1 MTWIAAISRGHNA
14 GVCLM
19 KDGEIV
25 FALEEERLTRNK
37 HDGAPLASIVKI
49 KEFTDK
55 LDYFV
60 IAHTTP
66 MSCHDEVKLD
76 YCQDDPYYGLA
87 RKLGLVDTV
96 TNSWKEGTYRE
107 CATGGRWPL
116 NVIDVGTI
124 HHRLHAASAF
134 YNSGFDTACAV
145 IVDGAGSWVNFGV
158 KEDELHDYWET
169 ETIFDCDYPHK
180 FDTKYKHIGTK
191 FATNFIS
198 HRGFNS
204 RFWSGYGN
212 EPSIIDWESK
222 ENENHELVARMGAGI
237 VKTYEAVTGYCGW
250 PAIEAG
256 KAMGLS
262 PYGGPCD
269 YLRPFFGNLG
279 DMELKYADNEYFTP
293 RYPNGALFQP
303 FYEPEIRKFPNDE
316 EGILVGEDETN
327 REEVWELDSRANVA
341 WRVQNDTQEQV
352 LDLIRKSVRM
362 TGKNNV
368 VIAGGYGL
376 NCVANYWYLDQLKDE
391 GINVYVEPMSNDSGT
406 AVGAAQLWHHYITKD
421 SEKRDRITNLYYG
434 PQYNHSQ
441 TEIEGMSSKY
451 GAEISD
457 ADDKKIVD
465 LILNKNIVALFQ
477 GRSESGPRA
486 LGNRSILYDPRD
498 PDGKD
503 HVNSVKHREFFRPF
517 AGSILKEHVHEWFDL
532 RGMDETPFMMYAVNC
547 QPGIE
552 EKIPAIIHVDKTCRI
567 QTVTEEQ
574 NENYYKLIKEFF
586 EQTGCPIIFNTS
598 FNLGGEP
605 LVETLDDALRTLA
618 NSDIEY
624 LYLPEYSTLIHVE
637 NSEQEV
643 EEETGINKI

>member
-25 FALEEERLTRNK
+25 FALEEERLTRVK
-37 HDGAPLASIVKI
+37 YDGAPLASIVKI
-49 KEFTDK
+49 KEYTDK

-66 MSCHDEVKLD
+66 MTCHDEVKLD

-87 RKLGLVDTV
+87 RKLGLIDTV
-96 TNSWKEGTYRE
+96 TNKWKEGTYRE

-116 NVIDVGTI
+116 NVIDLGTI

-134 YNSGFDTACAV
+134 YNSGFDTACAL

-256 KAMGLS
+256 KVMGLS

-624 LYLPEYSTLIHVE
+624 LYLPEYGKLVTVK
-637 NSEQEV
+637 ND
-643 EEETGINKI
+643 